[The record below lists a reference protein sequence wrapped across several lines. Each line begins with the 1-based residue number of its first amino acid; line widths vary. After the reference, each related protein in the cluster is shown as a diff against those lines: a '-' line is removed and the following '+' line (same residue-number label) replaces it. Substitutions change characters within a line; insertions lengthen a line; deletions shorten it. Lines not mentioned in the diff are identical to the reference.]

1 MPREATLFEE
11 SGGSPLRAYLLMK
24 SQGSANI
31 PPSWIE
37 RAHQSRKNREK
48 TVAALLRKGKPQDI
62 IAIEDWDLA
71 FRKECFY
78 RGLRVLLEL
87 ERTGKSKL

>member
-1 MPREATLFEE
+1 MPRVATLFED
-11 SGGSPLRAYLLMK
+11 SGGSPLRAYLILK
-24 SQGSANI
+24 SQGSVNI

-48 TVAALLRKGKPQDI
+48 NVAAILQKGKLSDI
-62 IAIEDWDLA
+62 LAMEDWELA

-87 ERTGKSKL
+87 ERNRKSKL